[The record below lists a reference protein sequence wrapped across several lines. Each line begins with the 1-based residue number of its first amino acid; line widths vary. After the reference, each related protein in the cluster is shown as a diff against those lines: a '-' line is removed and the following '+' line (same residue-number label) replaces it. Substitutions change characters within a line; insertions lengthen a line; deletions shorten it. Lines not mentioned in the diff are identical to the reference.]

1 MKKILLCF
9 AFLSILILTGC
20 NKEYKEVVTTCTL
33 KNNNALNNYKLE
45 STYKIHSKND
55 EVFKAVTEEVVTS
68 SSTTILDYF
77 ESNLKE
83 TYKKANDTYG
93 GYTYDVSKS
102 GNKVTSKTTINYD
115 EMDLDQY
122 VKDNTVIKQY
132 LNKNG
137 KLTLEGMKKI
147 YTSLGAECE

>member
-1 MKKILLCF
+1 MKKILFCL
-9 AFLSILILTGC
+9 AFLSLFVITGC

-33 KNNNALNNYKLE
+33 TSNNTASNYKLE
-45 STYKIHSKND
+45 STYEIYSKND

-77 ESNLKE
+77 EDYLSE

-93 GYTYDVSKS
+93 GYTYDIS
-102 GNKVTSKTTINYD
+102 NKDGKVISKTTINYD

-122 VKDNTVIKQY
+122 VEDNTVIKQY

-137 KLTLEGMKKI
+137 KLTVEGMKKI